1 MDKSDNSFEQ
11 TLSQLE
17 TMVDKLEQGQLPL
30 QESIDLFREGVQ
42 AARQCH
48 NYLSEA
54 QLVVEQ
60 LNLDQDENIKK

>member
-1 MDKSDNSFEQ
+1 MDKSDNSFEH
-11 TLSQLE
+11 TLNQLE

-48 NYLSEA
+48 SYLSEA

-60 LNLDQDENIKK
+60 LNLDQDENTEK